1 MDNWMKVIDVQ
12 NILKSNREKI
22 NDKKIEICKGQKVQ
36 YWFCAFLLMASSQ
49 NSLEFKKWNCKRD
62 FVNAFDFVK
71 FLMLKKEYF

>member
-1 MDNWMKVIDVQ
+1 MIWIIGWKLDVQ

-49 NSLEFKKWNCKRD
+49 NSLEFKK
-62 FVNAFDFVK
+62 
-71 FLMLKKEYF
+71 

>member
-36 YWFCAFLLMASSQ
+36 YWFCAFLLMAYSQ
-49 NSLEFKKWNCKRD
+49 NSLEFKK
-62 FVNAFDFVK
+62 
-71 FLMLKKEYF
+71 